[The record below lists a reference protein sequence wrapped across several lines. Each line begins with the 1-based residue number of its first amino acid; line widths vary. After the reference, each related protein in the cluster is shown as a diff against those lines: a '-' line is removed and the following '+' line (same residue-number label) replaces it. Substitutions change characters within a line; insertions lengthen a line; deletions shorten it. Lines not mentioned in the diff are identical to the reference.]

1 MQRGGQGEADDE
13 LGTRA
18 NRVERAGSDASDDR
32 LRRGG
37 GCLAG
42 HTSAARATAGHI
54 TFRVPSASMAPTLK
68 PGAEVTVDLH
78 AYGARR
84 PAVGDIV
91 VFHPSRGADGATP
104 KCAVAEEGAGPRRPC
119 GVPTRRESGQKFI
132 KRVVGLPGDRIAIV
146 GGHVIRNR
154 AREQDPYVARCSFGG
169 FCNFRTAI
177 TIPPGDYFMMGDNRG
192 ASDDSRFWG
201 PVRLSGSSEKSSTGS
216 SGTDGALPQ

>member
-1 MQRGGQGEADDE
+1 MMSWGRALTVSSVLAATLVMIGCGAAADV
-13 LGTRA
+13 L
-18 NRVERAGSDASDDR
+18 S
-32 LRRGG
+32 
-37 GCLAG
+37 G

-104 KCAVAEEGAGPRRPC
+104 KCAVAGEGAGTRRPC

-146 GGHVIRNR
+146 GGHVIRNG
-154 AREQDPYVARCSFGG
+154 AREKDPYVARCSFGG

-192 ASDDSRFWG
+192 ESDDSRFWG
-201 PVRLSGSSEKSSTGS
+201 PVRLSWILGKVINR
-216 SGTDGALPQ
+216 